1 MTPYVG
7 KRARRDV
14 LVDEQPAQPV
24 QPYVGRRAS
33 RPAADAAPVP
43 APVPATPYVGRRM
56 ASPVAATPAPVEIAA
71 PPVVEPVAEPV
82 VAPAARPEVAFVKP
96 VAPVALLEV
105 PAARAADWNLF
116 ATESPEDTGQLP
128 FALTEAFTGTLP
140 RIDALPGTDFS
151 FDTTTSM
158 PAVKAGKRV
167 RAASRRSHLRLL
179 PSLPALVGVAALA
192 VAGFGALTAGKTDLV
207 RAEAG
212 PLRQAG
218 ALTGTSAVA
227 TVGDRAVAVSRG
239 AGRTDA
245 NSAARAHESAL
256 EAINKKASGWAVVLK
271 KNQWQLP
278 ITPGAYHLT
287 AGFGD
292 YGLWAHLHTGLDFAA
307 PTGTPI
313 HAISNGVISSAQ
325 FDGAYGNKTV
335 ETLEDGTELWYCHQV
350 QFGVTPGQKVHAG
363 DVIGFV
369 GSTGH
374 VTGPHVHI
382 EVRPGGGD
390 PVDPYPAL
398 VAHGLQP

>member
-1 MTPYVG
+1 MFG
-7 KRARRDV
+7 SRG
-14 LVDEQPAQPV
+14 L
-24 QPYVGRRAS
+24 GRRA
-33 RPAADAAPVP
+33 AL
-43 APVPATPYVGRRM
+43 
-56 ASPVAATPAPVEIAA
+56 
-71 PPVVEPVAEPV
+71 V
-82 VAPAARPEVAFVKP
+82 VALGSLMR
-96 VAPVALLEV
+96 AL
-105 PAARAADWNLF
+105 
-116 ATESPEDTGQLP
+116 
-128 FALTEAFTGTLP
+128 
-140 RIDALPGTDFS
+140 
-151 FDTTTSM
+151 
-158 PAVKAGKRV
+158 V
-167 RAASRRSHLRLL
+167 RAE
-179 PSLPALVGVAALA
+179 
-192 VAGFGALTAGKTDLV
+192 V

-212 PLRQAG
+212 PLRQAS
-218 ALTGTSAVA
+218 ALTGTSG
-227 TVGDRAVAVSRG
+227 TGLVGDRTLVSRG
-239 AGRTDA
+239 GGRLGALAATSA
-245 NSAARAHESAL
+245 NSVAAARANAL
-256 EAINKKASGWAVVLK
+256 KALDQQASGRAVELK

-335 ETLEDGTELWYCHQV
+335 ETLQDGTELWYCHQV
-350 QFGVTPGQKVHAG
+350 QFNVSPGQQVHAG
-363 DVIGFV
+363 DVIGYV